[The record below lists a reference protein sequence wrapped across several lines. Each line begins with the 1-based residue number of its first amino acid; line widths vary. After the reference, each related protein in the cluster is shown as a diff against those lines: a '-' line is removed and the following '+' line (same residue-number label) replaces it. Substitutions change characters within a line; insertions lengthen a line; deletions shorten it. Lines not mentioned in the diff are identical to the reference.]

1 MSSAIKRTII
11 ISIYLSFFL
20 IIVFSVYKF
29 LQPKP
34 TCSDGIA
41 NQNEEQVDCGGV
53 CAACIQEISV
63 DEIEIVESGFVY
75 GGNNKFDAF
84 AKIKNPNHQ
93 YGSSSFEY
101 NFILK
106 DSGGNVIGE
115 KRGSGFILPY
125 ETKYVIETNMESNQ
139 TPVELEVKIF
149 SERWEEFSGY
159 EEPALGIYSKR
170 FSDSEGGAFVAEAVG
185 LMRNE
190 SYFDFGSI
198 KINIVLRSEQGNVVA
213 VNTSVLNTIKSGE
226 EREFRVTWPY
236 RFDFSVRNFEAEAE
250 ADVYDADNFI
260 QGYLTGR
267 HIEE

>member
-1 MSSAIKRTII
+1 MSNTVKRIII
-11 ISIYLSFFL
+11 ISIYFLVFFG
-20 IIVFSVYKF
+20 IVFSVYKF

-34 TCSDGIA
+34 TCSDGIL

-53 CAACIQEISV
+53 CEACIREISV
-63 DEIEIVESGFVY
+63 NEIEIVESGFVY

-93 YGSSSFEY
+93 YGSSFFEY
-101 NFILK
+101 HFILK
-106 DSGGNVIGE
+106 DSGGNIVGE
-115 KRGSGFILPY
+115 KKESGFILPY
-125 ETKYVIETNMESNQ
+125 ETKYIIETNIESNQ
-139 TPVELEVKIF
+139 SPVELEVII
-149 SERWEEFSGY
+149 SNEQWEEFSGY
-159 EEPALGIYSKR
+159 EEPALGIYNKR
-170 FSDSEGGAFVAEAVG
+170 FSDSEGGVFTAEAAG
-185 LMRNE
+185 LMRND

-198 KINIVLRSEQGNVVA
+198 KVNIILRNEQEDVVA

-267 HIEE
+267 RIEK